1 MTSRLLVI
9 VGTVLSAA
17 LALSVGESRELPSLR
32 ATAGGGMELVSSR
45 DGQAVLTVS
54 RLAPG
59 GSAEGTLVLSNAAP
73 ADQRLTL
80 STADLR
86 DVPGPGG
93 GVLSERLDLRV
104 ERGGDVVFAG
114 KLADLESLDLGDLP
128 PGASHGFRFVVTLPE
143 SGPAVDTAYAGSSVE
158 VGWSWRG
165 DGDAGPETEKVKPE
179 PEPEP
184 ERPDPPVAAP
194 VVPDSPAEVGP
205 SGDPVVEAPAPSVDE
220 LEGPA
225 PLRRSAVRL
234 WLGGRAAQRLGGGFG
249 LSAACRPGCALR
261 AAAQVRVGGRW
272 RALGRRALG
281 RVAPS
286 SQPSAVRFRLS
297 ALQRRSLAASLRRH
311 GQLVVRISVTAVA
324 DGHRSVTKV
333 RSLRLRP

>member
-1 MTSRLLVI
+1 MTSRLLVL

-93 GVLSERLDLRV
+93 GVLSGRLDLRV

-128 PGASHGFRFVVTLPE
+128 RGASHGFRFVVTLPE
-143 SGPAVDTAYAGSSVE
+143 SGPGVDTAYAGSSVE
-158 VGWSWRG
+158 VGWRWRG
-165 DGDAGPETEKVKPE
+165 DADGGPEAEKVKPE
-179 PEPEP
+179 PETEP
-184 ERPDPPVAAP
+184 EPPVAEP
-194 VVPDSPAEVGP
+194 VVPDPPADVGP
-205 SGDPVVEAPAPSVDE
+205 SGEPVVEAPAPSVDE

-225 PLRRSAVRL
+225 PLRGSAVRL
-234 WLGGRAAQRLGGGFG
+234 WLGGRASQRLGAGFG
-249 LSAACRPGCALR
+249 LSAACRPGCSLR

-272 RALGRRALG
+272 RALGRRSLG

-286 SQPSAVRFRLS
+286 AQPSALRFRLS
-297 ALQRRSLAASLRRH
+297 ALQQRSLAASLRRH
-311 GQLVVRISVTAVA
+311 GQLEVRISVTAVA

-333 RSLRLRP
+333 RTLRLRP